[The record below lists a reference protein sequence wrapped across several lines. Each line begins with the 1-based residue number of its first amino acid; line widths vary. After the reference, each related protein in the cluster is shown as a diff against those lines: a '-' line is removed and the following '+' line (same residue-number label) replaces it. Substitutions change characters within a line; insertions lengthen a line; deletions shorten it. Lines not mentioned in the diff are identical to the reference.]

1 MCTTLDLMELAARLK
16 RHKRTIERW
25 LVKIEAGKMDKNKL
39 PPCDHKT
46 GKWLCQEADFQA
58 WWRMP
63 KRQQCSKFIRGS
75 LAELATHQLI
85 QNKTGLKN

>member
-1 MCTTLDLMELAARLK
+1 MMCATLDIEELAARLK

-25 LVKIEAGKMDKNKL
+25 LVKIEAGEMDKNKL

-46 GKWLCQEADFQA
+46 GKWLCLEADFEA

-63 KRQQCSKFIRGS
+63 KPQHCSKFVRGS
-75 LAELATHQLI
+75 LADLATHQLI
-85 QNKTGLKN
+85 STSKGN

>member
-1 MCTTLDLMELAARLK
+1 MGETIDVGELAARLK

-25 LVKIEAGKMDKNKL
+25 LVKIEAGEMDKNKL

-46 GKWLCQEADFQA
+46 GKWLCQEVDFQT

-63 KRQQCSKFIRGS
+63 KQQQSSKFICGS
-75 LAELATHQLI
+75 LAELAHQLSVTKD
-85 QNKTGLKN
+85 N

>member
-1 MCTTLDLMELAARLK
+1 METIDIYELAARLK

-25 LVKIEAGKMDKNKL
+25 LVKIEAGEMDKNTL

-46 GKWLCQEADFQA
+46 GKWLCLEDDFKA

-63 KRQQCSKFIRGS
+63 ETQHCSKFVKGS
-75 LAELATHQLI
+75 LADLATHQLI
-85 QNKTGLKN
+85 ATRKVN